1 MCTYGVWRV
10 RGGHVIVNVHPVQVL
25 DAQRQHFVLNGQVDE
40 VVDEPVVARR
50 ELPGEVALDDLPL
63 VVHHPRIADDLFG
76 RVLQPIGIRI
86 GRQRN
91 IEWWTTAVTPGRRH

>member
-1 MCTYGVWRV
+1 M
-10 RGGHVIVNVHPVQVL
+10 IVTVHPVQVL
-25 DAQRQHFVLNGQVDE
+25 DAQRQHFVLNGQIDE

-76 RVLQPIGIRI
+76 RVLHRL
-86 GRQRN
+86 
-91 IEWWTTAVTPGRRH
+91 EFESDVTKYRTVDNGGYARA